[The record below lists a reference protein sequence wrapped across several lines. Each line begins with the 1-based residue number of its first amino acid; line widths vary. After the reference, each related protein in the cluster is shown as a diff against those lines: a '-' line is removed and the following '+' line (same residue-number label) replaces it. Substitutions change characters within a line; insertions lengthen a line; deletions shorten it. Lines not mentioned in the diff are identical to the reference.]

1 MESQVDSTLHPQTKR
16 HLRNEQK
23 LRAAAVREFATHG
36 LHGTKVSNIVAAAQL
51 TQPTFYRT
59 WSSKE
64 AAYDEV
70 ITQTLECWE
79 QVAEQIMAGPPTLK
93 LERRLTSGVMRL
105 YSTLTQDMALTRLV
119 LQENSKNPD
128 RYLPFI
134 DIYTRAF
141 VAAQREGHITASVP
155 AESLAQMYTAVTER
169 FFIARLYM
177 GKQCITLAVKEVT
190 QLLLPVFQ
198 PERVHPPL
206 KEVPS

>member
-1 MESQVDSTLHPQTKR
+1 MESQADSTLHPQTKR
-16 HLRNEQK
+16 HLHNEQK
-23 LRAAAVREFATHG
+23 LRAAAVREFAAHG
-36 LHGTKVSNIVAAAQL
+36 LHGTKVSSIVAAAQL
-51 TQPTFYRT
+51 TQPSFYRT
-59 WSSKE
+59 WPSKE

-70 ITQTLECWE
+70 ITQTLECWK

-105 YSTLTQDMALTRLV
+105 YSTLTRDMALTRLV

-134 DIYTRAF
+134 DIYSRAF
-141 VAAQREGHITASVP
+141 AAAQREGHITASTP

-169 FFIARLYM
+169 FFIARLYI
-177 GKQCITLAVKEVT
+177 GQQCITSAVKEVT

-198 PERVHPPL
+198 SDRLHSPL
-206 KEVPS
+206 EEVPS